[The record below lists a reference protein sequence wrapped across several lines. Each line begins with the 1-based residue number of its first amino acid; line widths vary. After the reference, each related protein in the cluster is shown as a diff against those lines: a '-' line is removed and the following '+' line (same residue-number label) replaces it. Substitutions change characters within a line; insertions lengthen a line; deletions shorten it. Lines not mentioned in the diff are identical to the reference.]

1 MKIRK
6 STASRSKP
14 PAGLSGVTRHPQS
27 VLNPATAR
35 AWSQEEPRL
44 SGGRLAVAEKRLAR
58 VETECR
64 DELDRAIEA
73 VEIWRKAAGS
83 PLENNDE

>member
-1 MKIRK
+1 M
-6 STASRSKP
+6 
-14 PAGLSGVTRHPQS
+14 
-27 VLNPATAR
+27 
-35 AWSQEEPRL
+35 
-44 SGGRLAVAEKRLAR
+44 SGGRLAVAEKLLAR

>member
-6 STASRSKP
+6 STASRSTP
-14 PAGLSGVTRHPQS
+14 SAGLSGVTRHPQS
-27 VLNPATAR
+27 VLNPTTAR
-35 AWSQEEPRL
+35 AWSREEPRL
-44 SGGRLAVAEKRLAR
+44 SGGRLVVAEKLLAK

-73 VEIWRKAAGS
+73 VEIWRKSAAIKM
-83 PLENNDE
+83 EDQDE